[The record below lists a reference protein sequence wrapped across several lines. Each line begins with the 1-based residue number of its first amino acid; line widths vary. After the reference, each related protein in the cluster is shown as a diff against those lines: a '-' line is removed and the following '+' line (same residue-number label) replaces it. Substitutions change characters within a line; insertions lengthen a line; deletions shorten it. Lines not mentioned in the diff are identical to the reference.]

1 MGGHPSAST
10 ILGHVLKEAKGHD
23 RIIVLMHD
31 TGATKTTAEAL
42 PDIIRELS
50 AMGYAFD
57 TVQNYPLPTPTPSPT
72 PSADPQAPE
81 AGAAP

>member
-1 MGGHPSAST
+1 
-10 ILGHVLKEAKGHD
+10 
-23 RIIVLMHD
+23 
-31 TGATKTTAEAL
+31 
-42 PDIIRELS
+42 
-50 AMGYAFD
+50 MGYAFD